1 MQDSKKESPFWV
13 ALSPILTFISLLV
26 YGLFVHPK
34 FFGGGMLA
42 LETILLILLTLT
54 SFFLLWRGYS
64 WETLQ
69 IAFVRKVSEAIPVML
84 ILLCIG
90 VLIGSWIVSGTIPML
105 IYYGIQM
112 VHPNYIY
119 IFGFGICILFSML
132 TGTSWGSAGTIGIVV
147 MGMAELYEANLAI
160 AAAAVVGGSFFG
172 DKLSPLS
179 DTTNVAALATN
190 VEVYDHIRSMIYTTG
205 PSALIAAGFYTYLSI
220 TRDTG
225 GMGQAEMADQ
235 LASASDAL
243 QAIFNFNIILLL
255 PVAVVIWAT
264 LTRKPIIISLLG
276 SSVFAMLLAMM
287 FQDFSVESIFASLS
301 TGFSTEMAGA
311 EFSDESGVTNILNR
325 GGLYNL
331 KEGAIICF
339 LVFTF
344 IGLLDVVNAI
354 DRVIQPML
362 KGVKKTSRL
371 VVSALTATL
380 FTNLLVSNQYA
391 TSFIIGTAFN
401 DKFDKLG
408 IDRKVL
414 SRSLEDTGTMMEN
427 MAPWTPSGVFMASA
441 LGVSAL
447 EYAPWQFLS
456 LTNIIVAYLFAITG
470 IAIFKK
476 KNTIKTDQTDQMT
489 KRIK

>member
-1 MQDSKKESPFWV
+1 M
-13 ALSPILTFISLLV
+13 
-26 YGLFVHPK
+26 
-34 FFGGGMLA
+34 
-42 LETILLILLTLT
+42 
-54 SFFLLWRGYS
+54 
-64 WETLQ
+64 
-69 IAFVRKVSEAIPVML
+69 
-84 ILLCIG
+84 
-90 VLIGSWIVSGTIPML
+90 
-105 IYYGIQM
+105 
-112 VHPNYIY
+112 
-119 IFGFGICILFSML
+119 
-132 TGTSWGSAGTIGIVV
+132 
-147 MGMAELYEANLAI
+147 
-160 AAAAVVGGSFFG
+160 
-172 DKLSPLS
+172 
-179 DTTNVAALATN
+179 
-190 VEVYDHIRSMIYTTG
+190 
-205 PSALIAAGFYTYLSI
+205 
-220 TRDTG
+220 
-225 GMGQAEMADQ
+225 
-235 LASASDAL
+235 
-243 QAIFNFNIILLL
+243 
-255 PVAVVIWAT
+255 
-264 LTRKPIIISLLG
+264 
-276 SSVFAMLLAMM
+276 
-287 FQDFSVESIFASLS
+287 
-301 TGFSTEMAGA
+301 
-311 EFSDESGVTNILNR
+311 
-325 GGLYNL
+325 
-331 KEGAIICF
+331 
-339 LVFTF
+339 
-344 IGLLDVVNAI
+344 VNAI